1 MLKYIIKRILLMIPI
16 ILGIT
21 LIVLIFIDIAPGDPA
36 RIMLG
41 NEATEEQIQALRD
54 DLGLNDPF
62 FTRYFR
68 FIKNAV
74 QGDFGTSYSNN
85 RPVQEEMMQRFR
97 YTLIIAI
104 LSVVVS
110 VIIGV
115 PIGIFAATHQ
125 YSWKDNL
132 AITLSLLCV
141 SMPSFWFA
149 LLIIQFFSITRHLLP
164 ASGIESWKGWIM
176 PTLSLALG
184 YIALIA
190 RQMRSDFLE
199 VIRQDYI
206 ITARA
211 KGQTEF
217 KVLYRHALKNAIIP
231 IVQIV
236 GTLFGGALGG
246 AMIAEVI
253 FSVPGLGSY
262 MIAGLTARD
271 YPVIMGTT
279 VFMSLTFSIVI
290 LLIDIAFAFIDP
302 RIRSQYIRKRT
313 KKAESNAKSGRDAA

>member
-1 MLKYIIKRILLMIPI
+1 MIRYIIKRILLMIPI

-21 LIVLIFIDIAPGDPA
+21 LLVLMFIDIAPGDPA
-36 RIMLG
+36 RIILG
-41 NEATEEQIQALRD
+41 NEATDEQIQELRD
-54 DLGLNDPF
+54 ELGLNDPF

-68 FIKNAV
+68 FLKNAL
-74 QGDFGTSYSNN
+74 QGDFGKSYMNG

-97 YTLIIAI
+97 YTVVVAC

-115 PIGIFAATHQ
+115 PVGIFAATHQ

-132 AITLSLLCV
+132 AITLALLSV

-149 LLIIQFFSITRHLLP
+149 LLIIQLFSISLHILP
-164 ASGIESWKGWIM
+164 ASGIESWKGWVM

-206 ITARA
+206 VTARA

-236 GTLFGGALGG
+236 GGIFGGSLGG

-262 MIAGLTARD
+262 MLSGLNARD

-279 VFMSLTFSIVI
+279 VFMSMTFSIVI

-302 RIRSQYIRKRT
+302 RIRSQYIRKKA
-313 KKAESNAKSGRDAA
+313 KKQQPAAAEREAA

>member
-1 MLKYIIKRILLMIPI
+1 MIRYIIKRILLMIPI

-21 LIVLIFIDIAPGDPA
+21 LLVLIFLDLAPGDPA
-36 RIMLG
+36 RIILG
-41 NEATEEQIQALRD
+41 NEATEEQIQNLRD
-54 DLGLNDPF
+54 ELGLNDPF

-68 FIKNAV
+68 FIGNALK
-74 QGDFGTSYSNN
+74 GDFGKSYMNN
-85 RPVQEEMMQRFR
+85 RPVREEMMQRFR
-97 YTLIIAI
+97 YTFVIAC
-104 LSVVVS
+104 LSVLVS
-110 VIIGV
+110 VIVGI

-125 YSWKDNL
+125 YTWKDNL
-132 AITLSLLCV
+132 AITLALLAV

-149 LLIIQFFSITRHLLP
+149 LLIIQLFSIKLHLLP
-164 ASGIESWKGWIM
+164 ASGIETWKGWVM
-176 PTLSLALG
+176 PTISLALG
-184 YIALIA
+184 YIALIT

-206 ITARA
+206 VTARA

-217 KVLYRHALKNAIIP
+217 KVLYRHALKNAVIP

-236 GTLFGGALGG
+236 GTIFGGSLGG

-253 FSVPGLGSY
+253 YSVPGLGSY
-262 MIAGLTARD
+262 MLSGLSSRD

-290 LLIDIAFAFIDP
+290 LLIDVAFAFIDP
-302 RIRSQYIRKRT
+302 RIRSQYIRK
-313 KKAESNAKSGRDAA
+313 KVKAQEKPAAGEAA